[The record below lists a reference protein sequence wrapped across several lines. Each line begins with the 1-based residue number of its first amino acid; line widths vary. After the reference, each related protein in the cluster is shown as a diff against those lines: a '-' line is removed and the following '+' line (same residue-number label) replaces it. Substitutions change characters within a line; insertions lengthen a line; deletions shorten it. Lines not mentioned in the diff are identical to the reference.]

1 MMRAV
6 IAKTIRDSLPQFLAS
21 CVILFLFAWLFVWL
35 TSLINIGL
43 WATFFDMLP
52 SFVRKLMPVSPKILV
67 TPTGRVSF
75 LFVHIVPML
84 IFIGWSVG
92 RASQLVSGEIAA
104 GRFEVLL
111 TLPVHRYLWVIL
123 PGVLFSVGSFAL
135 AASLWLGL
143 WIAAMT
149 VRLPEH
155 LQLMQLLPGAINLAA
170 MAVALAGIT
179 AAISALLS
187 NRWNTIGIAAL
198 VLVASLIL
206 KLVAR
211 LWSPGEWMKYLSFL
225 TLFEPQELIFLSA
238 GTHTPVLYNLGLILI
253 GMVGYAA
260 AAIALSLRDI
270 PVSR

>member
-1 MMRAV
+1 MIRAV
-6 IAKTIRDSLPQFLAS
+6 VGKTIRDSLPQFLVS
-21 CVILFLFAWLFVWL
+21 CGILFLFAWLFVWL

-43 WATFFDMLP
+43 WATVFDMLP

-67 TPTGRVSF
+67 TPTGRISF

-104 GRFEVLL
+104 GRYEVLL

-123 PGVLFSVGSFAL
+123 PGILLSVGAFVLSL
-135 AASLWLGL
+135 SLWLGL
-143 WIAAMT
+143 WIAT
-149 VRLPEH
+149 VTVPLSEQLRLIQF
-155 LQLMQLLPGAINLAA
+155 LQGTINLAA
-170 MAVALAGIT
+170 MSIALSGIT
-179 AAISALLS
+179 AVISALLS
-187 NRWNTIGIAAL
+187 NRWSTIGIAAL

-211 LWSPGEWMKYLSFL
+211 LWPPGEWMKYFSFL
-225 TLFEPQELIFLSA
+225 MLFEPQELIFLDV
-238 GTHTPVLYNLGLILI
+238 GMRTPLQYNLGLLLI
-253 GMVGYAA
+253 GAIGYAA